1 MAATG
6 LAQSYADEYA
16 YDLAQTYNLAQPNAD
31 LPLELESEED
41 LDKEISSIKKQIS
54 ECQAKTQEK
63 IKKDK
68 EAQANDEKK
77 VKEEKKS
84 EEKKADAAKKDEEK
98 KADTAKK
105 DAANA

>member
-1 MAATG
+1 MWYPSPLAATG

-16 YDLAQTYNLAQPNAD
+16 YDLAQTYNLAMPNAE
-31 LPLELESEED
+31 LPLELANSEEA

-68 EAQANDEKK
+68 EA
-77 VKEEKKS
+77 
-84 EEKKADAAKKDEEK
+84 
-98 KADTAKK
+98 
-105 DAANA
+105 